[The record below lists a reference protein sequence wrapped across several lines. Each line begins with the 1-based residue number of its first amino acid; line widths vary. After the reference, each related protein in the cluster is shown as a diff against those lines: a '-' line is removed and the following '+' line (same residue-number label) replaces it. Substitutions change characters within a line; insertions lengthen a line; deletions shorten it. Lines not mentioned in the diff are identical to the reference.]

1 MPSFSVAA
9 LDGHPQHLGDLTI
22 VRKGIVPGPYT
33 SACQDILVLA
43 DHAEVGITASGG
55 KRFDLCKLAEVGTAT
70 AVNALAQHGITYRP
84 GRTAAWPIANSD
96 ACDLLTPTELTTLGG
111 VDPTIRMPGYADWWC
126 GWGPSAA
133 NVQLQFRL
141 NTAYLPNYGT
151 PTTIADRRA
160 WLQHVTYTN
169 PHQCIAV
176 VVSHPAGSL
185 TDTTEMISVTVK
197 ESQPDQKLCAC
208 QRSRRRRRHPSP
220 YYLSSHNHGSVRV
233 LVPFSCRSRAVLVP
247 FSCRSRAAEF
257 DSRAVVLPPPQCC
270 CRTRRQ
276 DGGAHPRSARWR
288 PRSTEG
294 EVPRNRPRTVR
305 ALGRPQ
311 ARGGTVAGDTSCL
324 IITS

>member
-247 FSCRSRAAEF
+247 FSCRSRAVLVPPSSTAGL
-257 DSRAVVLPPPQCC
+257 SSCHLHSAAVELGDKTAGRTQDQRGGDRDPP
-270 CRTRRQ
+270 RGRFR
-276 DGGAHPRSARWR
+276 G
-288 PRSTEG
+288 
-294 EVPRNRPRTVR
+294 TVR
-305 ALGRPQ
+305 GQSGPLAGLKPVVALSRETP
-311 ARGGTVAGDTSCL
+311 AA
-324 IITS
+324 